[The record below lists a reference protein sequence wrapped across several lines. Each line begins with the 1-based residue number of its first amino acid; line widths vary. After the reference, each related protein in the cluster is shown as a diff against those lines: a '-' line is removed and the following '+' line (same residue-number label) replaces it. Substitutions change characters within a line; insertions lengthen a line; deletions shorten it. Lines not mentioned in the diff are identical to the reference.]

1 MLKVT
6 DEAGQT
12 DEDDVKVYVK
22 PPTNRP
28 PKADAGP
35 DQDLNLPLTY
45 ISLDGSKSSDDG
57 NITVYKWSLTS
68 TEPPSAKTPVILSSD
83 SAMTNV
89 TGLGV
94 GSYTFKLIV
103 EDNSGNTDS
112 DMVQV
117 KVKQDTNMAPVADP
131 GDNVKI
137 VQPVHQVVL
146 DGSGSS
152 DDLGVEKWIWTRD
165 PDSLA
170 AGDIVGNMSSPQLI
184 VSNLVPG
191 VYSFNLQVVDGQGLT
206 SNKSVKVTLAPDPER
221 LNIVEVILN
230 KNLSHFRQSQ
240 VKL

>member
-6 DEAGQT
+6 DEAGQS

-35 DQDLNLPLTY
+35 DQDLSLPLAY
-45 ISLDGSKSSDDG
+45 VSLDGGKSADDG
-57 NITVYKWSLTS
+57 NITVYKWSLAS
-68 TEPPSAKTPVILSSD
+68 AEPTSAKTPVILTSD
-83 SAMTNV
+83 SVVTNV

-94 GSYTFKLIV
+94 GLYTFKLMV
-103 EDNSGNTDS
+103 EDNSGNMDS

-131 GDNVKI
+131 GANIKI
-137 VQPVHQVVL
+137 LQPVHQVVL

-152 DDLGVEKWIWTRD
+152 DDLGVEKWIWSRD

-191 VYSFNLQVVDGQGLT
+191 IYSFNLQV
-206 SNKSVKVTLAPDPER
+206 KSG
-221 LNIVEVILN
+221 
-230 KNLSHFRQSQ
+230 HSQ
-240 VKL
+240 T